1 MKSIAKLICF
11 LFLLCLIG
19 CKQDNA
25 ILDLDENNLIDKTN
39 EAEMNTIDE
48 TKGGFVVDDLLDSI
62 EMLGKTAS
70 EIGIPRE
77 IINTESKYF
86 ISTYL
91 DGHIFGTEHYG
102 ILYFDNVTDNVDDY
116 VAKSI
121 WIHIKKVEYD
131 ESKRQLTERF
141 GNPTD
146 EGENPYVEI
155 DGGAVRWAIYQ
166 HKEIE
171 IRLSSASERD
181 YVEITVRKLND

>member
-1 MKSIAKLICF
+1 MKNIAKLICF

-19 CKQDNA
+19 CKRDNA
-25 ILDLDENNLIDKTN
+25 ISDLVDNTLVDKTN
-39 EAEMNTIDE
+39 EAEMNTIDDTE
-48 TKGGFVVDDLLDSI
+48 DGFVVGDLLDSI

-70 EIGIPRE
+70 QIGIPRV
-77 IINTESKYF
+77 IINTKSEYS
-86 ISTYL
+86 ISAYL
-91 DGHIFGTEHYG
+91 DGHIFGTEDYG
-102 ILYFDNVTDNVDDY
+102 ILYFDDVTDNVDDY

-121 WIHIKKVEYD
+121 WLHIKKVGYD
-131 ESKRQLTERF
+131 ESKKQLTERF
-141 GNPTD
+141 GSPTD

-181 YVEITVRKLND
+181 FVEISARRLNE